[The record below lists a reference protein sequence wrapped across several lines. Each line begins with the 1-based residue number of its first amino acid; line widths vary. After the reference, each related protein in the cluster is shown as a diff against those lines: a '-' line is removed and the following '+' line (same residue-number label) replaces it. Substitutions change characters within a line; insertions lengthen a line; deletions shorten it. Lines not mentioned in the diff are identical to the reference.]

1 MTRTVARNAA
11 GFSLIEVLL
20 ATALLAAGLALA
32 FGTLLNASRATER
45 AEAMAQRNERL
56 RAVQAFLRRQVD
68 GALAM
73 PYAFEAGTG
82 EATVFEVERNL
93 LKFVAPMP
101 GYLSRG
107 GPYVQT
113 FRLTRGADGM
123 RLEFEHQ
130 LLTPDGPIESER
142 EPEVL
147 LEGIAEGGF
156 EVRTLAEEGEPGD
169 WSDDWD
175 RPGEMPRLV
184 KLELRLRDP
193 GASWPTLVAAPR
205 LAASMTA
212 QPVGGVVADD
222 GDGQ

>member
-1 MTRTVARNAA
+1 MKPAVIKPAA

-20 ATALLAAGLALA
+20 ATALLATGLTLA

-56 RAVQAFLRRQVD
+56 RAVQAFLRRQID

-73 PYAFEAGTG
+73 PFEFEEGTG
-82 EATVFEVERNL
+82 EANVFEVDGDL
-93 LKFVAPMP
+93 LRFVAPMP

-113 FRLTRGADGM
+113 FRLRRGADGM

-130 LLTPDGPIESER
+130 LLTPDGPIDSER

-184 KLELRLRDP
+184 KLELRMRDP
-193 GASWPTLVAAPR
+193 GATWPTLIAAPR
-205 LAASMTA
+205 LAASMTV

-222 GDGQ
+222 EDGQ